1 MNYLSMVIGIIVMGY
16 AVGALFFFRFW
27 RESRDRLF
35 LMFGIAFAALALQE
49 LLYGMT
55 NEASQSPAL
64 LYLIRLI
71 AFVIILAG
79 ILDKNLKARRK

>member
-1 MNYLSMVIGIIVMGY
+1 MIIGIIVMGY
-16 AVGALFFFRFW
+16 AIGALFFFRFW

-35 LMFGIAFAALALQE
+35 LMFGIAFAVLGLQQ
-49 LLYGMT
+49 LLYGLT
-55 NEASQSPAL
+55 DEASESPVL

-79 ILDKNLKARRK
+79 ILDKNLKARKG

>member
-1 MNYLSMVIGIIVMGY
+1 MNKLSMIIGIIVMGY
-16 AVGALFFFRFW
+16 AIGALFFFRFW

-35 LMFGIAFAALALQE
+35 LMFGIAFAVLGFQQ
-49 LLYGMT
+49 LLYGLT
-55 NEASQSPAL
+55 DEASESPVL

-79 ILDKNLKARRK
+79 ILDKNLKARKG

>member
-1 MNYLSMVIGIIVMGY
+1 MYKLSLLIGIIVMGY

-35 LMFGIAFAALALQE
+35 LMFGIAFGVLGFQQ
-49 LLYGMT
+49 LLYGLT
-55 NEASQSPAL
+55 NEASESPTL
-64 LYLIRLI
+64 LYLIRLV
-71 AFVIILAG
+71 AFIIILVG